1 MSQIHIATCWSKACR
16 STYSALHSYRSCVQ
30 FGQIQPHKNR
40 EGNWWNSQTRAFAL
54 LLWRCPT
61 KCHCI
66 SAGSCRIPIHP
77 AMKHNLVSKA
87 METNVQVL
95 PWSLQRWTLSLKMI
109 ISCLQYIIVY
119 HEAPQLRLIEIETL
133 KTKSTA
139 SCLYIII
146 CPTIQA
152 VGSLYSFTQLQLFV
166 TGISWNCMWKQQRLP

>member
-1 MSQIHIATCWSKACR
+1 MQVCTLILPALISNGNRSAWNNSHYPYSMPFQGTRNYNFLHIPICWSKACR
-16 STYSALHSYRSCVQ
+16 STYSALRSYRPCIQ

-77 AMKHNLVSKA
+77 ATEHNLVSKA

-109 ISCLQYIIVY
+109 ISCL
-119 HEAPQLRLIEIETL
+119 
-133 KTKSTA
+133 K
-139 SCLYIII
+139 
-146 CPTIQA
+146 
-152 VGSLYSFTQLQLFV
+152 
-166 TGISWNCMWKQQRLP
+166 